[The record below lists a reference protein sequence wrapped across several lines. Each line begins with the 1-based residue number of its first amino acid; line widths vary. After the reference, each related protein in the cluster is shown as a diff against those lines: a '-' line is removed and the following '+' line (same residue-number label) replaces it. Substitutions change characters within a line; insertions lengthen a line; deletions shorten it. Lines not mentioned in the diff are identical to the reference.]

1 MYDLNNLPTDWQLAA
16 EKASLLKRN
25 CYASVFEK
33 YFEFQ
38 EKSQIGEEIA
48 VINYRSDETLFVK
61 ALADRV
67 TVIFST
73 TFKGEDDVILGK
85 AFMQAFVESRRKY
98 QEAPQVLFSYKT
110 PPAELNNTNAVAGEN
125 RGYIT
130 FGIY

>member
-1 MYDLNNLPTDWQLAA
+1 MPENWLPII

-25 CYASVFEK
+25 CFASVFEK

-38 EKSQIGEEIA
+38 EKNQTGEEIA

-85 AFMQAFVESRRKY
+85 AFMQAFLESRRKY
-98 QEAPQVLFSYKT
+98 NEAPQVLFSYKT
-110 PPAELNNTNAVAGEN
+110 PPAELNNTNAVTGEN
-125 RGYIT
+125 RGFIT
-130 FGIY
+130 FGK